1 MSLAGKKIFVTGGSR
16 GIGLAIAIRAAKDGA
31 MIAIA
36 AKTNEP
42 NPKLPG
48 TIHTAASEITAAG
61 GKALAIQCD
70 LRDEN
75 QISAAVDQAAKEF
88 GGIDILINNA
98 GLMSDVSITKMSD
111 ELWDE
116 AINLN
121 LSVAF
126 KLIRAC
132 APSMVSKKWGRV
144 INISS
149 QVALTGSANHAHYA
163 TAKAGLLG
171 LTYSAAKEYGASGV
185 TVNAVLPG
193 RIETKMIADRSVG
206 RLDEWLSQ
214 TPLNR
219 LGRPDEVAAMINF
232 LASDASSYITGAAI
246 NVNGGLVMG

>member
-1 MSLAGKKIFVTGGSR
+1 MALVTGGAT
-16 GIGLAIAIRAAKDGA
+16 GIGAATVA
-31 MIAIA
+31 
-36 AKTNEP
+36 
-42 NPKLPG
+42 
-48 TIHTAASEITAAG
+48 
-61 GKALAIQCD
+61 ALAAEKITVALQYSSSQKEAKQIADQLNGKGFKVEIFQAD
-70 LRDEN
+70 LSQKGAAEN
-75 QISAAVDQAAKEF
+75 LVEQVKKNLGE
-88 GGIDILINNA
+88 IDILVNNA
-98 GLMSDVSITKMSD
+98 GVMSDASIIQMSD
-111 ELWDE
+111 DLWDE
-116 AINLN
+116 AINVN
-121 LSVAF
+121 LTAAF

-219 LGRPDEVAAMINF
+219 LGRPDEVASMINF

>member
-1 MSLAGKKIFVTGGSR
+1 VKVALVTGGAT
-16 GIGLAIAIRAAKDGA
+16 GIGAA
-31 MIAIA
+31 
-36 AKTNEP
+36 TV
-42 NPKLPG
+42 
-48 TIHTAASEITAAG
+48 
-61 GKALAIQCD
+61 KALAEEKITVALQYSRSEKEAKQIADQLNDKGFKVEIFQAD
-70 LRDEN
+70 LSQTGNAEN
-75 QISAAVDQAAKEF
+75 LVAQVKQKLGD
-88 GGIDILINNA
+88 IDILINNA
-98 GLMSDVSITKMSD
+98 GVMSDASIIQMSD
-111 ELWDE
+111 ALWDE
-116 AINLN
+116 AININ
-121 LSVAF
+121 LTAAF

-193 RIETKMIADRSVG
+193 RIETKMIADRSIG

-219 LGRPDEVAAMINF
+219 LGRPEEVASMINF
-232 LASDASSYITGAAI
+232 LASEQASYVTGAAI

>member
-1 MSLAGKKIFVTGGSR
+1 MKVALVTGGAT
-16 GIGLAIAIRAAKDGA
+16 GIGAATVA
-31 MIAIA
+31 
-36 AKTNEP
+36 
-42 NPKLPG
+42 
-48 TIHTAASEITAAG
+48 
-61 GKALAIQCD
+61 ALAAEKITVALQYSSSQK
-70 LRDEN
+70 E
-75 QISAAVDQAAKEF
+75 AKEIADQLNGKGF
-88 GGIDILINNA
+88 KVEIFQADLSQKGAAENLVEQVKKNLGDIDILVNNA
-98 GLMSDVSITKMSD
+98 GVMSDASIIQMSD
-111 ELWDE
+111 QLWDE
-116 AINLN
+116 AINVN
-121 LSVAF
+121 LTAAF

-149 QVALTGSANHAHYA
+149 QVALTGSANHSHYA

-219 LGRPDEVAAMINF
+219 LGRPDEVASMINF

>member
-1 MSLAGKKIFVTGGSR
+1 MKVALVSGGAT
-16 GIGLAIAIRAAKDGA
+16 GIGAATVA
-31 MIAIA
+31 
-36 AKTNEP
+36 
-42 NPKLPG
+42 
-48 TIHTAASEITAAG
+48 
-61 GKALAIQCD
+61 ALAAEKITVAMQYSSSQKEAKQIADQLNGKGFKVEIFQAD
-70 LRDEN
+70 LSQKGAAEN
-75 QISAAVDQAAKEF
+75 LVEQVKKNLGD
-88 GGIDILINNA
+88 IDILVNNA
-98 GLMSDVSITKMSD
+98 GVMSDASIIQMSD

-116 AINLN
+116 AINVN
-121 LSVAF
+121 LTAAF

-163 TAKAGLLG
+163 AAKAGLLG

-193 RIETKMIADRSVG
+193 RIETKMIADRSIG

-219 LGRPDEVAAMINF
+219 LGRPDEVASLINF

>member
-1 MSLAGKKIFVTGGSR
+1 MKVALVTGGAT
-16 GIGLAIAIRAAKDGA
+16 GIGAA
-31 MIAIA
+31 
-36 AKTNEP
+36 TV
-42 NPKLPG
+42 
-48 TIHTAASEITAAG
+48 
-61 GKALAIQCD
+61 KALAEEKITVALQYSRSEKEAKQIADQLNDKGFKVEIFQAD
-70 LRDEN
+70 LSQTGNAEN
-75 QISAAVDQAAKEF
+75 LVAQVKQKLGD
-88 GGIDILINNA
+88 IDILINNA
-98 GLMSDVSITKMSD
+98 GVMSDASIIQMSD
-111 ELWDE
+111 ALWDE
-116 AINLN
+116 AININ
-121 LSVAF
+121 LTAAF

-193 RIETKMIADRSVG
+193 RIETKMIADRSIG

-219 LGRPDEVAAMINF
+219 LGRPEEVASMINF
-232 LASDASSYITGAAI
+232 LASEKASYVTGAAI

>member
-1 MSLAGKKIFVTGGSR
+1 MKVALVTGGAT
-16 GIGLAIAIRAAKDGA
+16 GIGAA
-31 MIAIA
+31 
-36 AKTNEP
+36 TV
-42 NPKLPG
+42 
-48 TIHTAASEITAAG
+48 
-61 GKALAIQCD
+61 KALAEEKITVALQYSSSEKEAKQIADQLNDKGFKVEIFQAD
-70 LRDEN
+70 LSQAGNAEN
-75 QISAAVDQAAKEF
+75 LVAQVKQKLGD
-88 GGIDILINNA
+88 IDILINNA
-98 GLMSDVSITKMSD
+98 GVMSDASIIQMSD
-111 ELWDE
+111 ALWDE
-116 AINLN
+116 AININ
-121 LSVAF
+121 LTAAF

-193 RIETKMIADRSVG
+193 RIETKMIADRSIG

-219 LGRPDEVAAMINF
+219 LGRPEEVASMINF
-232 LASDASSYITGAAI
+232 LASDASSYVTGAAI

>member
-1 MSLAGKKIFVTGGSR
+1 VALVTGGAT
-16 GIGLAIAIRAAKDGA
+16 GIGAATVTAMAESKITVALQYSSSETQAKQIAEQLNSKGAKVEIFQADLSQKDSA
-31 MIAIA
+31 
-36 AKTNEP
+36 E
-42 NPKLPG
+42 KLV
-48 TIHTAASEITAAG
+48 
-61 GKALAIQCD
+61 
-70 LRDEN
+70 
-75 QISAAVDQAAKEF
+75 AAVKANLGD
-88 GGIDILINNA
+88 IDILINNA
-98 GLMSDVSITKMSD
+98 GLMTDASIIEMSN
-111 ELWDE
+111 ELWDQ
-116 AINLN
+116 ALNINLTA
-121 LSVAF
+121 AF

-132 APSMVSKKWGRV
+132 APSMVAKKWGRI

-193 RIETKMIADRSVG
+193 RIETNMIAQRSIG

-219 LGRPDEVAAMINF
+219 LGRPDEVAGMINF
-232 LASDASSYITGAAI
+232 LASEMASYVTGASI

>member
-1 MSLAGKKIFVTGGSR
+1 VKVALVTGGAT
-16 GIGLAIAIRAAKDGA
+16 GIGAA
-31 MIAIA
+31 
-36 AKTNEP
+36 TV
-42 NPKLPG
+42 
-48 TIHTAASEITAAG
+48 
-61 GKALAIQCD
+61 KALAEEKISVALQHSSSQEEAKKLSDQLNAKGFKVEIFQAD
-70 LRDEN
+70 LSQKGAAEN
-75 QISAAVDQAAKEF
+75 LVVQVKQKLGD
-88 GGIDILINNA
+88 IDILVNNA
-98 GLMSDVSITKMSD
+98 GVMSDSSIIKMSD
-111 ELWDE
+111 DLWDE
-116 AINLN
+116 AINVN
-121 LSVAF
+121 LTAAF

-219 LGRPDEVAAMINF
+219 LGRPDEVASMINF
-232 LASDASSYITGAAI
+232 LASDASSYITGASI

>member
-1 MSLAGKKIFVTGGSR
+1 MRVALVTGGAT
-16 GIGLAIAIRAAKDGA
+16 GIGAA
-31 MIAIA
+31 
-36 AKTNEP
+36 TVQ
-42 NPKLPG
+42 
-48 TIHTAASEITAAG
+48 
-61 GKALAIQCD
+61 ALAAEKNSVALQYSSSQEEAKKLADQLNGQGLKVEIFQAD
-70 LRDEN
+70 LSKKGAAEN
-75 QISAAVDQAAKEF
+75 LAAQVKKNLGD
-88 GGIDILINNA
+88 IDILVNNA
-98 GLMSDVSITKMSD
+98 GVMSDSSIIQMSD
-111 ELWDE
+111 NFWDE
-116 AINLN
+116 AINVN
-121 LSVAF
+121 LTAAF

-171 LTYSAAKEYGASGV
+171 LTYSAAKEYGAFGV

-193 RIETKMIADRSVG
+193 RIESKMIADRSVG

-219 LGRPDEVAAMINF
+219 LGRPDEVASMIKY
-232 LASDASSYITGAAI
+232 LASEAASYITGAAI

>member
-1 MSLAGKKIFVTGGSR
+1 MKVALVTGGAT
-16 GIGLAIAIRAAKDGA
+16 GIGAA
-31 MIAIA
+31 
-36 AKTNEP
+36 TV
-42 NPKLPG
+42 
-48 TIHTAASEITAAG
+48 
-61 GKALAIQCD
+61 KALAEEKITVALQYSSSEKEAKQIADHLNDKGFKVEIFQAD
-70 LRDEN
+70 LSQAGNAEN
-75 QISAAVDQAAKEF
+75 LVAQVKQKLGD
-88 GGIDILINNA
+88 IDILINNA
-98 GLMSDVSITKMSD
+98 GVMSDASIIQMSD
-111 ELWDE
+111 ALWDE
-116 AINLN
+116 AININ
-121 LSVAF
+121 LTAAF

-163 TAKAGLLG
+163 TAKAALLG

-193 RIETKMIADRSVG
+193 RIETKMIADRSIG

-219 LGRPDEVAAMINF
+219 LGRPEEVASMINF
-232 LASDASSYITGAAI
+232 LASDASSYITGASI

>member
-1 MSLAGKKIFVTGGSR
+1 MRVALVSGGAT
-16 GIGLAIAIRAAKDGA
+16 GIGAATVAALAAEKITVALQYSSSQKEAKEIADQLNGKGFKVEIFQADLSQKG
-31 MIAIA
+31 
-36 AKTNEP
+36 
-42 NPKLPG
+42 
-48 TIHTAASEITAAG
+48 ASENLVEQVKKNLG
-61 GKALAIQCD
+61 D
-70 LRDEN
+70 
-75 QISAAVDQAAKEF
+75 
-88 GGIDILINNA
+88 IDILVNNA
-98 GLMSDVSITKMSD
+98 GVMSDASIIQMSD
-111 ELWDE
+111 QLWDE

-121 LSVAF
+121 LTAAF

-219 LGRPDEVAAMINF
+219 LGRPDEVASMINF

>member
-1 MSLAGKKIFVTGGSR
+1 MKVALVTGGAT
-16 GIGLAIAIRAAKDGA
+16 GIGAATVA
-31 MIAIA
+31 
-36 AKTNEP
+36 
-42 NPKLPG
+42 
-48 TIHTAASEITAAG
+48 
-61 GKALAIQCD
+61 ALAAEKITVALQYSSSQKEAKQIADQLNGKGFKVEIFQAD
-70 LRDEN
+70 LSQKGAAEN
-75 QISAAVDQAAKEF
+75 LVEQVKKNLGE
-88 GGIDILINNA
+88 IDILVNNA
-98 GLMSDVSITKMSD
+98 GVMSDASIIQMSD
-111 ELWDE
+111 QLWDE
-116 AINLN
+116 AINVN
-121 LSVAF
+121 LTAAF

>member
-1 MSLAGKKIFVTGGSR
+1 MKVALVTGGAT
-16 GIGLAIAIRAAKDGA
+16 GIGAA
-31 MIAIA
+31 
-36 AKTNEP
+36 TV
-42 NPKLPG
+42 
-48 TIHTAASEITAAG
+48 
-61 GKALAIQCD
+61 KALAEEKISVALQYSSSQVEAKKLSDQLNAQGFKVEIFQAD
-70 LRDEN
+70 LSQKGSAEN
-75 QISAAVDQAAKEF
+75 LVAQVKQNLGD
-88 GGIDILINNA
+88 IDILVNNA
-98 GLMSDVSITKMSD
+98 GVMSDSSIVKMSD
-111 ELWDE
+111 DLWDE
-116 AINLN
+116 AINVN
-121 LSVAF
+121 LTAAF

-206 RLDEWLSQ
+206 RLDEWLAQ

-219 LGRPDEVAAMINF
+219 LGRADEVASMINF

>member
-1 MSLAGKKIFVTGGSR
+1 MRVALVTGGAT
-16 GIGLAIAIRAAKDGA
+16 GIGAATVQSLAAEKNSVALQYSSSQEEAKQLADQLNGQGFKVEIFQADLSQKGSAENLAAQVKKNLGD
-31 MIAIA
+31 
-36 AKTNEP
+36 
-42 NPKLPG
+42 
-48 TIHTAASEITAAG
+48 
-61 GKALAIQCD
+61 
-70 LRDEN
+70 
-75 QISAAVDQAAKEF
+75 
-88 GGIDILINNA
+88 IDILVNNA
-98 GLMSDVSITKMSD
+98 GVMSDSSIIQMSD
-111 ELWDE
+111 DFWDE
-116 AINLN
+116 AINVN
-121 LSVAF
+121 LTAAF

-171 LTYSAAKEYGASGV
+171 LTYSAAKEYGAFGV

-193 RIETKMIADRSVG
+193 RIESKMIADRSIG

-219 LGRPDEVAAMINF
+219 LGRPDEVASMISF
-232 LASDASSYITGAAI
+232 LSSEASSYITGAAI

>member
-1 MSLAGKKIFVTGGSR
+1 VKVALVTGGAT
-16 GIGLAIAIRAAKDGA
+16 GIGAATVA
-31 MIAIA
+31 
-36 AKTNEP
+36 
-42 NPKLPG
+42 
-48 TIHTAASEITAAG
+48 
-61 GKALAIQCD
+61 ALAEEKITVALQYSSSANEAKQIAEQLNSKGAKIEIFHAD
-70 LRDEN
+70 LSQKD
-75 QISAAVDQAAKEF
+75 SAEKLVASVKSKLGD
-88 GGIDILINNA
+88 IDILVNNA
-98 GLMSDVSITKMSD
+98 GLMSDASIIEMND
-111 ELWDE
+111 ELWDQ
-116 AINLN
+116 ALNINLTA
-121 LSVAF
+121 AF

-132 APSMVSKKWGRV
+132 APSMVSKKWGRI

-193 RIETKMIADRSVG
+193 RIETNMIAQRSIG

-219 LGRPDEVAAMINF
+219 LGRPDEVAGMINF
-232 LASDASSYITGAAI
+232 LASETASYVTGAAI

>member
-1 MSLAGKKIFVTGGSR
+1 MALVSGGAT
-16 GIGLAIAIRAAKDGA
+16 GIGAATVA
-31 MIAIA
+31 
-36 AKTNEP
+36 
-42 NPKLPG
+42 
-48 TIHTAASEITAAG
+48 
-61 GKALAIQCD
+61 ALAAEKITIALQYSSSQKEAHEIAEQLNGKGFKVEIFQAD
-70 LRDEN
+70 LSQKGAAEN
-75 QISAAVDQAAKEF
+75 LVEQVKKNLGD
-88 GGIDILINNA
+88 IDILVNNA
-98 GLMSDVSITKMSD
+98 GVMSDASIIQMSD
-111 ELWDE
+111 QLWDE

-121 LSVAF
+121 LTAAF

-219 LGRPDEVAAMINF
+219 LGRPDEVASMINF

>member
-1 MSLAGKKIFVTGGSR
+1 MKVALVSGGAT
-16 GIGLAIAIRAAKDGA
+16 GIGAATVA
-31 MIAIA
+31 
-36 AKTNEP
+36 
-42 NPKLPG
+42 
-48 TIHTAASEITAAG
+48 
-61 GKALAIQCD
+61 ALAAEKITVAMQYSSSQKEAKQIAEQLNGKGFKVEIFQAD
-70 LRDEN
+70 LSQTGAAEN
-75 QISAAVDQAAKEF
+75 LVEQVKKNLGD
-88 GGIDILINNA
+88 IDILVNNA
-98 GLMSDVSITKMSD
+98 GVMSDASIIQMSD

-116 AINLN
+116 AINVN
-121 LSVAF
+121 LTAAF

-132 APSMVSKKWGRV
+132 APSMVSKNWGRV

-163 TAKAGLLG
+163 AAKAGLLG

-193 RIETKMIADRSVG
+193 RIETKMIADRSIG

-219 LGRPDEVAAMINF
+219 LGRPDEVASLINF

>member
-1 MSLAGKKIFVTGGSR
+1 VKVALVTGGAT
-16 GIGLAIAIRAAKDGA
+16 GIGAA
-31 MIAIA
+31 
-36 AKTNEP
+36 TV
-42 NPKLPG
+42 
-48 TIHTAASEITAAG
+48 
-61 GKALAIQCD
+61 KALAEEKISVALQYSSSQVEAKKLSDQLNAQGFKVEIFQAD
-70 LRDEN
+70 LSQKGSAEN
-75 QISAAVDQAAKEF
+75 LVAQVKQKLGD
-88 GGIDILINNA
+88 IDILINNA
-98 GLMSDVSITKMSD
+98 GVMSDASIIQMSD
-111 ELWDE
+111 ALWDE
-116 AINLN
+116 AININ
-121 LSVAF
+121 LTAAF

-171 LTYSAAKEYGASGV
+171 LTYSAAKEFGASGV

-193 RIETKMIADRSVG
+193 RIETKMIADRSIG

-219 LGRPDEVAAMINF
+219 LGRPEEVASMITF
-232 LASDASSYITGAAI
+232 LASEQASYVTGAAI

>member
-1 MSLAGKKIFVTGGSR
+1 MKVALVTGGAT
-16 GIGLAIAIRAAKDGA
+16 GIGAA
-31 MIAIA
+31 
-36 AKTNEP
+36 TV
-42 NPKLPG
+42 
-48 TIHTAASEITAAG
+48 
-61 GKALAIQCD
+61 KALAEEKITVALQYSSSEKEAKQIGDQLNDKGFKVEIFQAD
-70 LRDEN
+70 LSQTGNAEN
-75 QISAAVDQAAKEF
+75 LVAQVKQKLGD
-88 GGIDILINNA
+88 IDILINNA
-98 GLMSDVSITKMSD
+98 GVMSDASIIQMSD
-111 ELWDE
+111 ALWDE
-116 AINLN
+116 AININ
-121 LSVAF
+121 LTAAF

-193 RIETKMIADRSVG
+193 RIETKMIADRSIG

-219 LGRPDEVAAMINF
+219 LGRPDEVASMINF
-232 LASDASSYITGAAI
+232 LASEKASYVTGAAI